1 MKNTKLLSLILK
13 ETNNLITSDEYK
25 EAYSLGNSFSR
36 KRKLSFS
43 NTVHF
48 IYSALRKS
56 ISSEIDNFIEEHT
69 YLNFPNITKQ
79 AFSKAR
85 QNISPEAFN
94 ELCRLFVEKFYSLKK
109 NLNTWNGFNI
119 LAIDGTSLQVPDTEE
134 CGKYFGLSS
143 NQNKTRTAV
152 ATASALYDVLNDI
165 IVDARI
171 TKYKTSERYIA
182 KQHIEVLV
190 NRIPSKNSIVIF
202 DRGYPSYDMFDHLND
217 KGLLFLMRV
226 STSFKL
232 VQSIDSDDSI
242 LEYKLKGEIKKVRV
256 LRIKLSED
264 VTEVLVTNI
273 YDEKITTIEF
283 KELYFLRWG
292 VESKYKELKSSI
304 KIEEFSGTKPIAIEQ
319 DFYTSIYLSM
329 ISGLIK
335 KDADASI
342 ANANKDKSLNSTYQ
356 SNRNFILGQ
365 VFKRIIKLLVKSRLR
380 NKILKSIL
388 EKSIKIRSQVRCNRS
403 CERKRNIQGKSTII
417 ILNPVFNIKN
427 KYII

>member
-48 IYSALRKS
+48 ICSALRKS

-143 NQNKTRTAV
+143 NQNKTRTAI

-403 CERKRNIQGKSTII
+403 CERKKKHPRKKHHH
-417 ILNPVFNIKN
+417 NIKSC
-427 KYII
+427 I

>member
-48 IYSALRKS
+48 ICSALRKS

-143 NQNKTRTAV
+143 NQNKTRTTV

-342 ANANKDKSLNSTYQ
+342 ANANKDKSLNSPYQ

-403 CERKRNIQGKSTII
+403 CERKKKHPRKKHHH
-417 ILNPVFNIKN
+417 NIKSC
-427 KYII
+427 I

>member
-48 IYSALRKS
+48 ICSALRKS

-134 CGKYFGLSS
+134 CGEYFGLSS

-365 VFKRIIKLLVKSRLR
+365 VFKRIIKLLVESRSR
-380 NKILKSIL
+380 NKILESIL
-388 EKSIKIRSQVRCNRS
+388 EKAIKIRLQVRCNRY
-403 CERKRNIQGKSTII
+403 CERKKKHPRKKHHY
-417 ILNPVFNIKN
+417 NIKSC
-427 KYII
+427 I

>member
-1 MKNTKLLSLILK
+1 MKNTKLLFLILK

-48 IYSALRKS
+48 ICSALRKS

-329 ISGLIK
+329 IAALIK
-335 KDADASI
+335 KDADAAI
-342 ANANKDKSLNSTYQ
+342 ANDNKDKSLNSTYQ
-356 SNRNFILGQ
+356 SNRNFILRQ
-365 VFKRIIKLLVKSRLR
+365 VFKRIIKLLVKSRSR
-380 NKILKSIL
+380 NKILESIL
-388 EKSIKIRSQVRCNRS
+388 EKAIKIRSQVHCNRY
-403 CERKRNIQGKSTII
+403 CERKKKHPRKKQHY
-417 ILNPVFNIKN
+417 NIKSC
-427 KYII
+427 I